1 MASIS
6 PFIGILPVA
15 HGGAPGFKSPVTSM
29 QSPTDRGTT
38 VATAPN
44 AFASIFASLGLPGL
58 ARGATPQPVA
68 SKNDLAGTSSGGAT
82 SQVVSQVTGL
92 LQSGVPLSSIIA
104 RLSSIISAA
113 LHRALPQ
120 GMASVS
126 GQIDSSLLQSL
137 TNALSPPAHAPPG
150 TAAEQAAT
158 LVAQLQ
164 QWLSGV
170 AGVAQGQ
177 AGQQSDISG
186 SILDTTSV
194 KETPAQHDTQR
205 TSNFAFDA
213 ASLAQSLLATV
224 TASLSPSVSSSP
236 QTAQN
241 AATLVPSAPAHG
253 ADTAISSVATSTPAP
268 ANGQTAAPDLL
279 ARMIVRASSVDAQ
292 LNAPA
297 IAAAASEATSQ
308 ATAAATRGDGTLST
322 PSMLAARFAA
332 ALATTVGVPASGSSS
347 DAQTSTWTGS
357 GFGTGRDTSRTASAR
372 STTDQPSLALG
383 ALPTVAMQT
392 QAQQAAMPATPAL
405 PDPTAIVEQVVK
417 GMAMRSLSNGT
428 SEIRLRLFPEN
439 LGEVS
444 MKLTIA
450 GSSVNASIV
459 AQNSTVQSAL
469 VNGHQQ
475 LARSLNEAGLTLSGF
490 SVDVSGGDAGNGGNK
505 DRASG
510 FGRHYVIHELP
521 GSPEAIAATG
531 PSSSPSIVN
540 GSTLE
545 LFNYLV

>member
-58 ARGATPQPVA
+58 AHGATPQPVA
-68 SKNDLAGTSSGGAT
+68 SKNDLAGTSSGAAT

-186 SILDTTSV
+186 SILDTTTV
-194 KETPAQHDTQR
+194 KETPARHDTQR
-205 TSNFAFDA
+205 TSNPAFDA
-213 ASLAQSLLATV
+213 ASLAQSLLSTV
-224 TASLSPSVSSSP
+224 TASLSPPVSSS
-236 QTAQN
+236 AQN
-241 AATLVPSAPAHG
+241 AATLVPAAPAHG
-253 ADTAISSVATSTPAP
+253 ADTAISSLTTSAP
-268 ANGQTAAPDLL
+268 TSANGQTAAPDLL

-347 DAQTSTWTGS
+347 DAQTSTWNGS
-357 GFGTGRDTSRTASAR
+357 GFGTGRDASSSAPAR
-372 STTDQPSLALG
+372 STTDQPSLVLG
-383 ALPTVAMQT
+383 AFPAVAMQT
-392 QAQQAAMPATPAL
+392 QAQQAVVPATPAL

-459 AQNSTVQSAL
+459 AQNSSVQSAL

-521 GSPEAIAATG
+521 GSPEAIAANG

>member
-58 ARGATPQPVA
+58 AHGATPQPVA

-186 SILDTTSV
+186 SILDTTTV

-205 TSNFAFDA
+205 TSNSAFDA

-224 TASLSPSVSSSP
+224 TASLSPSVSSPP

-241 AATLVPSAPAHG
+241 VATLVPAAPAPG
-253 ADTAISSVATSTPAP
+253 P

-279 ARMIVRASSVDAQ
+279 ARMIVRAASVDAQ

-308 ATAAATRGDGTLST
+308 ASAAATRGDGTLST

-332 ALATTVGVPASGSSS
+332 ALATTVGVPASGSST
-347 DAQTSTWTGS
+347 DAQTSPWTGS
-357 GFGTGRDTSRTASAR
+357 GFGTDRDTSHTASAR
-372 STTDQPSLALG
+372 STTDQPSLAFG

-405 PDPTAIVEQVVK
+405 PDPTAIVQQVVK
-417 GMAMRSLSNGT
+417 GMAMRSLSDGT

-469 VNGHQQ
+469 MNGHQQ